1 MNNYNDELYHHGIL
15 GQKWGVRRYQNQDGS
30 LTAAGRKRYSKA
42 VGGDQKK
49 LSTVELASIG
59 ASREKLIRMDPYT
72 RSKKIA
78 KGKAA
83 GLHEMNKRAAETLA
97 SRFDTE
103 KEIANIEKLSAKHL
117 RVYEMYKKQR
127 DAAIHDLYHDRQKFR
142 QIAKRYADEVE
153 GADKITD
160 PKEKEALYDFYI
172 NEDGF
177 QDAAEDWYVENVAKI
192 DASKV
197 RKIAKEYNDAVQ
209 DYCDKIIDSSGDLN
223 VRSAVLEVTGS
234 LKGGG
239 IVATAKLLDNKS
251 DSTIQKWANSA
262 VQAAVREYGAKNIYE
277 IMRDYKPQ

>member
-1 MNNYNDELYHHGIL
+1 MNNYENELYHHGIL
-15 GQKWGVRRYQNQDGS
+15 GQKWGVRRYQNLDGS

-59 ASREKLIRMDPYT
+59 ASREKVIRMDPYT
-72 RSKKIA
+72 RNKKLA

-83 GLHEMNKRAAETLA
+83 GLALMNQRAAEALA

-103 KEIANIEKLSAKHL
+103 KEIVNIKNLQAKHL

-127 DAAIHDLYHDRQKFR
+127 DAAIHDLYRDREKR
-142 QIAKRYADEVE
+142 KNVAKAYADEQIRD
-153 GADKITD
+153 GKIED
-160 PKEKEALYDFYI
+160 PKEKEAIYDFYI

-192 DASKV
+192 DATNV

-209 DYCDKIIDSSGDLN
+209 DYCNKIIDSSGDLN
-223 VRSAVLEVTGS
+223 VRAAALEVTGS
-234 LKGGG
+234 LKGGV
-239 IVATAKLLDNKS
+239 IRATAQLLDDKT
-251 DSTIQKWANSA
+251 DDTIQKWANSA

-277 IMRDYKPQ
+277 IMQDYKLY